1 MFESG
6 TPRDRAEI
14 AASEAEKAVGENRKR
29 QLRRLCHQGRG
40 GGEAFAL
47 AQDDVQDVGC
57 FGRKRSETDRQQ
69 ARARAERVNESTAGT
84 RNKGSLG
91 LFRETGRVRWWS
103 VKCAGALGMA
113 RIKWAG
119 ARGKRRTDGSSG

>member
-69 ARARAERVNESTAGT
+69 ARARAERVNESTHAAG
-84 RNKGSLG
+84 KGQFGVISG
-91 LFRETGRVRWWS
+91 DRTCAVVVCEVCRSARDGPDKVGGRQ
-103 VKCAGALGMA
+103 
-113 RIKWAG
+113 
-119 ARGKRRTDGSSG
+119 GKEAN